1 MRLLHTLFVL
11 GTCWLLA
18 LGQAYAVPVEQDFD
32 GITFVKIDTQSF
44 IFGSA
49 PDQANYQ
56 APEHPK
62 VVPFGHSFW
71 MGKYEITQAQWET
84 VMGSNPSTFV
94 SATGPVETIT
104 WQQAKDFVAA
114 LNQQAGANHYRL
126 PTEAEW
132 EYVAKAGQY
141 TIWSFGDNIAD
152 LADYTY
158 RDGIYSPRTVGQRQG
173 NAWGCMT
180 STVMSTN
187 GPKTGINTAYPV
199 TLEAVRPAWVT
210 TR

>member
-1 MRLLHTLFVL
+1 MRYLITVLILLTLDTISL
-11 GTCWLLA
+11 S
-18 LGQAYAVPVEQDFD
+18 QAYAVPVEQDFD
-32 GITFVKIDTQSF
+32 GMTFVKIDTQSF

-56 APEHPK
+56 LPEHPK
-62 VVPFGHSFW
+62 VVPFNHSFW
-71 MGKYEITQAQWET
+71 MGKYEVTQAQWET

-94 SATGPVETIT
+94 SADGPVETIT

-141 TIWSFGDNIAD
+141 TQWSFGDNIAI
-152 LADYTY
+152 LRVWICCSQPKSQSQLFMSAPGRYPQFLGHRDYCDSHRKCGSSY
-158 RDGIYSPRTVGQRQG
+158 
-173 NAWGCMT
+173 
-180 STVMSTN
+180 
-187 GPKTGINTAYPV
+187 
-199 TLEAVRPAWVT
+199 
-210 TR
+210 